1 MSIPHID
8 FHLLKS
14 DKNALLD
21 QIRHAVI
28 EFGLFYITNYEEYI
42 DENIIKL
49 LVNQAGEFF
58 KLSQDEKQNL
68 DMINSKHFL
77 GYSRTMKESID
88 GIVNW
93 KEQIGFCSVE
103 SKKEVHS
110 IYDNLIGPSQYPA
123 EEKLPYFKKS
133 IKDFFYNLNE
143 FSILFTELLFE
154 ALGVRRTE
162 ALKYINFKDKQDQFV
177 NMELIHYPAKS
188 SLKNYECVIHQ
199 ESDSHEDPGFL
210 TYLFQ
215 PTMGEDSLHVQDI
228 FGKWIPVPPKLKTI
242 VMNVGQTLEYLT
254 QGVCISS
261 IIKITASKG
270 SRLCIPYYQ
279 NVKLGSTLKP
289 FTMPNELVKQRDQRD
304 KSRKQRCEFQ
314 FKPVESEPIRKSLF
328 YSRVKAHRDVSAK
341 WYPALLKELDDEIG
355 TEQEAANL
363 ERVHEARFL
372 KLFKAFDNIIHIN
385 VSNRTSDIKL
395 HSLRKQVKNLS
406 GINVEVDDFL
416 QLAKVWFDF
425 VSLKLDHDDD
435 WVVDVA
441 STRKILSNYDLGKR
455 SAVFERRLKEW
466 ILKNPGKEIPPL
478 DRSQVDSVYLETSPK
493 KKIRPNGPDLYDS
506 PASSPASSPT
516 KGGTPNQSPMKILKT
531 PTDTP
536 TKSETPTS
544 SPFTGI
550 ERTPSRYPFRG
561 FERSPSKSSPIK
573 RLSFMDKQKDGPSL
587 LERVKAKEAERLA
600 NQVPDEV
607 RYQRYLDSKT
617 PQALTVMTGLKS
629 YKSYSLRTLSGH
641 IMNSLTSGNAISEK
655 ESMDL
660 ALNLNKRFPD
670 VFKLIKAKD
679 VTVIRWADFD
689 INELQKHIQMQ

>member
-1 MSIPHID
+1 
-8 FHLLKS
+8 
-14 DKNALLD
+14 
-21 QIRHAVI
+21 
-28 EFGLFYITNYEEYI
+28 LFYITNYEDYI

-49 LVNQAGEFF
+49 LVSQAEEFF

-68 DMINSKHFL
+68 EMINSKHFL
-77 GYSRTMKESID
+77 GYSRLMKESTD
-88 GIVNW
+88 GMVNW
-93 KEQIGFCSVE
+93 KEQIDFCSVE

-110 IYDNLIGPSQYPA
+110 IYDNLIGPNQYPD
-123 EEKLPYFKKS
+123 EKKLPYFKKS

-154 ALGVRRTE
+154 ALGIKRTE
-162 ALKYINFKDKQDQFV
+162 ALKYINFKDKQNQFV
-177 NMELIHYPAKS
+177 NVELIHYPAKS
-188 SLKNYECVIHQ
+188 SLKNCESVTDQ
-199 ESDSHEDPGFL
+199 GSDSHKDAGFL

-215 PTMGEDSLHVQDI
+215 PTLGEDSLHVQDI
-228 FGKWIPVPPKLKTI
+228 FGKWIQVPPKPKTI
-242 VMNVGQTLEYLT
+242 VINVGQTLEYLT

-261 IIKITASKG
+261 INRVAASKG

-304 KSRKQRCEFQ
+304 KSRKQPCEFR
-314 FKPVESEPIRKSLF
+314 FKPVQGQPIAKSLF

-341 WYPALLKELDDEIG
+341 WYPALLKELDNEIG
-355 TEQEAANL
+355 AEQEAANL
-363 ERVHEARFL
+363 VRVPEARLL

-416 QLAKVWFDF
+416 QLAQVWLDF
-425 VSLKLDHDDD
+425 VNLKLDHHDD

-455 SAVFERRLKEW
+455 SAIFERRLREW
-466 ILKNPGKEIPPL
+466 ILKNPEKEIPPL
-478 DRSQVDSVYLETSPK
+478 DRSQVDSVYIETSPK
-493 KKIRPNGPDLYDS
+493 KKIRSNGPDLYDS
-506 PASSPASSPT
+506 PPCSPT
-516 KGGTPNQSPMKILKT
+516 KGGTPNQSPMKSLKT
-531 PTDTP
+531 PAGTP
-536 TKSETPTS
+536 TKSDTPIS
-544 SPFTGI
+544 SPLTGI
-550 ERTPSRYPFRG
+550 DKTPSRSPFRG
-561 FERSPSKSSPIK
+561 LERSPSKSSPIK
-573 RLSFMDKQKDGPSL
+573 RLSFMDKQKDRPSL

-617 PQALTVMTGLKS
+617 PQALTIMTGLKS

-689 INELQKHIQMQ
+689 INELQKNIQMQ